1 MEALYSAG
9 LEIHFVGIVVVFAVV
24 LFNGVMLALSQQV
37 VRYAKRLRIVMPIS
51 LSLIIITIFTGI
63 VMMAAKHLH
72 FTFANIAMIVVS
84 VIFIML
90 EIKRYKILKYQTNIK
105 EENAFLEYKRKAFRI
120 LGFEVILLTLMSAWM
135 LL

>member
-24 LFNGVMLALSQQV
+24 LFNGVMLALSKQV

-51 LSLIIITIFTGI
+51 ISLIVITIFTGI

-72 FTFANIAMIVVS
+72 FTFANVAMIVVS
-84 VIFIML
+84 VIFIIL
-90 EIKRYKILKYQTNIK
+90 EIKRYKILKYQTDIK
-105 EENAFLEYKRKAFRI
+105 QENAFLEYKSKAFRI
-120 LGFEVILLTLMSAWM
+120 LGLEILLLTIMSTWM
-135 LL
+135 LV